1 MSPVFNLND
10 CIGFIT
16 NTASKKI
23 VDAFNVRLQ
32 EHQITRVKW
41 IALFFIGEV
50 NNISQKEL
58 AQRMNANESS
68 IARLL
73 ERMEKDDLCIRT
85 RDTSDR
91 RIIRISLTSKGE
103 QLRAELLPLGQI
115 FHEDATKGISPS
127 ELDIFKNV
135 LEKMVSNL
143 TK

>member
-1 MSPVFNLND
+1 MFNLKD

-23 VDAFNVRLQ
+23 SDAFNARLR
-32 EHQITRVKW
+32 ENNITRVKW
-41 IALFFIGEV
+41 IALFFIGQEK
-50 NNISQKEL
+50 NISQKEL
-58 AQRMNANESS
+58 AQKMNANESS

-73 ERMEKDDLCIRT
+73 ERMEKDDLCVRT

-91 RIIRISLTSKGE
+91 RIIRISLTPKGE
-103 QLRAELLPLGQI
+103 QLRSELLPLGQD
-115 FHEDATKGISPS
+115 FHEDATKDISPA
-127 ELDIFKNV
+127 ELEIFKNV

>member
-1 MSPVFNLND
+1 MFNLND

-23 VDAFNVRLQ
+23 SDAFNARLR
-32 EHQITRVKW
+32 ENNITRVKW
-41 IALFFIGEV
+41 IALFFIGQEK
-50 NNISQKEL
+50 NISQKEL
-58 AQRMNANESS
+58 AQKMNANESS

-73 ERMEKDDLCIRT
+73 ERMEKDDLCVRT

-91 RIIRISLTSKGE
+91 RIIRISLTPKGE
-103 QLRAELLPLGQI
+103 QLRSELLPLGQD
-115 FHEDATKGISPS
+115 FHEDATKDISPA
-127 ELDIFKNV
+127 ELEIFKNV

>member
-1 MSPVFNLND
+1 MFNLND